1 MVKNI
6 GMFDL
11 RANSTIEFRFLLN
24 SSLLKTI
31 FSNPHSYCDV
41 CHDVLCFICSSC
53 SMNTIERIHINCYN
67 TRTPSVKDQNSQE
80 KMEEPIV
87 MNNNYIN
94 TRFHIQNQF
103 NDKIKDNSIELST
116 SYWNNMFEAIKL
128 VNIYWNRIFSIGNP
142 SQSISWPS

>member
-1 MVKNI
+1 MGSTVCVKCGGN
-6 GMFDL
+6 L
-11 RANSTIEFRFLLN
+11 V
-24 SSLLKTI
+24 
-31 FSNPHSYCDV
+31 PHSCCDI
-41 CHDVLCFICSSC
+41 CHDVLCFTCSSC
-53 SMNTIERIHINCYN
+53 SMDTIERIHINCYN
-67 TRTPSVKDQNSQE
+67 TCTPSVKENNNLYWQNSQE

>member
-1 MVKNI
+1 M
-6 GMFDL
+6 D
-11 RANSTIEFRFLLN
+11 
-24 SSLLKTI
+24 
-31 FSNPHSYCDV
+31 
-41 CHDVLCFICSSC
+41 
-53 SMNTIERIHINCYN
+53 TIERIHINCYN